1 MAIYYLYNST
11 EYANESDA
19 QNAVTVLVDRLA
31 NNPSDWMVVKE
42 IIGSESAGW
51 SLSSTTLSDAEILN
65 PDTSKIYMAYSLNNG
80 INIMPLTSDELVE
93 KRNEFRSVY
102 TQSIPHINEIKKYDD
117 STEPP
122 TVTAIPTTTDMSGY
136 L

>member
-1 MAIYYLYNST
+1 MAISYLYNSA

-19 QNAVTVLVDRLA
+19 QNAVTILVNRLA

-42 IIGSESAGW
+42 ITGSESAGW
-51 SLSSTTLSDAEILN
+51 LLNSTTLSDAEILN
-65 PDTSKIYMAYSLNNG
+65 PDTSKTYMAYSLDNG
-80 INIMPLTSDELVE
+80 TNIMPLTSDELVE

-102 TQSIPHINEIKKYDD
+102 IQSISHINEIIKYDD

-122 TVTAIPTTTDMSGY
+122 TATAIPTTTDMSGY
-136 L
+136 V